1 MSDLLNALNWRY
13 ATKSFDSSKSI
24 PAEDINK
31 ILEAAR
37 LSASSYGMQP
47 YRVVFIQNEDLKKKM
62 LPISYNQQQ
71 VVEAPFS
78 LLFCAKKQFSEQ
90 DVDDM
95 LHWMAEGRSL
105 TVDSFLPYK
114 QRIMQKINTMT
125 PERNFEWAARQC
137 YIALGNVMTVIASM
151 GYDSCPME
159 GIDAK
164 AFDELFELEKLGLKS
179 IFLLPVG
186 YRNQNDSY
194 IQKAKI
200 RVPFNDF
207 IIKR

>member
-13 ATKSFDSSKSI
+13 ATKSFDSTKKI
-24 PAEDINK
+24 PNEDIHK
-31 ILEAAR
+31 ILEATR
-37 LSASSYGMQP
+37 LSATSYGMQP
-47 YRVVFIQNEDLKKKM
+47 FRVVLIQNEELKKKM
-62 LPISYNQQQ
+62 LPLSYNQVQ

-78 LLFCAKKQFSEQ
+78 LLFCAKKQFAEQ

-95 LHWMAEGRSL
+95 LQWMADGRGL
-105 TVDSFLPYK
+105 TVESFLPYK
-114 QRIMQKINTMT
+114 QRVMQKVNSMT

-179 IFLLPVG
+179 IFILPVG
-186 YRNQNDSY
+186 YRNQNDNY

-200 RVPFNDF
+200 RVPLEDF
-207 IIKR
+207 VIRR